1 MIIYFL
7 RHANAG
13 QKRLNPKKD
22 EKRPLDDEG
31 VRQCTQMGRVL
42 SAMQVSVD
50 AVISSPLKRATQ
62 TAALMANEIGY
73 DGKLYLED
81 ALRPEA
87 SYEQFRDMLRKHSKA
102 EAVMVVGHNP
112 NFSEFLGHTIATNS
126 NRSFVDMKKG
136 AVAKVESEQ
145 KKMVLQWM
153 LTPRLARASADAN
166 PQETPAKSEMP
177 ASNGAGLLDVLRIQT
192 KDKKDKKSKKD
203 KKKTKNKKSKKGKKS
218 KKAKKSKRQAALTN
232 KSRPK
237 TSRK

>member
-13 QKRLNPKKD
+13 QKKLNPKKD

-42 SAMQVSVD
+42 SAMQASVD

-62 TAALMANEIGY
+62 TAALVANEIGY
-73 DGKLYLED
+73 EGKLYLED

-112 NFSEFLGHTIATNS
+112 NFSEFLGHTIATNG
-126 NRSFVDMKKG
+126 NRSFVEVKKG

-153 LTPRLARASADAN
+153 LTPRLARASAEAN
-166 PQETPAKSEMP
+166 PNEAPAKSAMP
-177 ASNGAGLLDVLRIQT
+177 APNGAGLFGVLRT
-192 KDKKDKKSKKD
+192 KDKKDSKGKKK
-203 KKKTKNKKSKKGKKS
+203 KKKTKNKKSKKSKKGKKR
-218 KKAKKSKRQAALTN
+218 KGQAALTS

>member
-22 EKRPLDDEG
+22 EKRPLDEEG

-42 SAMQVSVD
+42 SAMQASVD

-62 TAALMANEIGY
+62 TAALVANEIGY
-73 DGKLYLED
+73 EGKLYLED

-87 SYEQFRDMLRKHSKA
+87 TYEQFRDMLRKHSKA
-102 EAVMVVGHNP
+102 EAVIVVGHNP
-112 NFSEFLGHTIATNS
+112 NFSEFVGHTIATNG
-126 NRSFVDMKKG
+126 NRSFVEMKKG

-153 LTPRLARASADAN
+153 LTPRLARASAEAN
-166 PQETPAKSEMP
+166 PNEAPLRPAMRAP
-177 ASNGAGLLDVLRIQT
+177 NGAGLLDMLRI
-192 KDKKDKKSKKD
+192 KEKKQSKGKKNKKN
-203 KKKTKNKKSKKGKKS
+203 KKTKNKKSKKSKKGKKR
-218 KKAKKSKRQAALTN
+218 KRQAALTN

>member
-13 QKRLNPKKD
+13 QKKLNPKKD

-31 VRQCTQMGRVL
+31 VRQCTQIGRIL
-42 SAMQVSVD
+42 SAMQASVD

-62 TAALMANEIGY
+62 TAALVANEIGY
-73 DGKLYLED
+73 DGKLHLED

-87 SYEQFRDMLRKHSKA
+87 RYEQFRDMLRKHAKA

-112 NFSEFLGHTIATNS
+112 NFSEFLGNTIAANG

-136 AVAKVESEQ
+136 SVAKVESEQ

-153 LTPRLARASADAN
+153 LTPRLARASAEAN
-166 PQETPAKSEMP
+166 PNAPVQSAPPVPKS
-177 ASNGAGLLDVLRIQT
+177 NGLLDALQIKV
-192 KDKKDKKSKKD
+192 
-203 KKKTKNKKSKKGKKS
+203 KKG
-218 KKAKKSKRQAALTN
+218 KKAKKSKKN
-232 KSRPK
+232 KKAKK
-237 TSRK
+237 TKKKSKKTKKRNPRR